1 MSDERFFE
9 QVKSSLRDY
18 QPAVDAS
25 VYSGM
30 RRKLWW
36 SNFTKLSV
44 GRFNMYY
51 LLLLLLGSGT
61 AVVLCN
67 QSADA
72 ERCESHQPAL
82 LELKQP
88 ESTAQFT
95 VAGSC
100 STADA
105 QSHESATNASA
116 NRGNSYST
124 QSSGNRNNSKVD
136 DSTSDLNSGISA
148 QPIINEAEKSNS
160 PEQGLTSPSSDP
172 IVTAA
177 AGETTPDQLDV
188 EAEKSTKTNNGK
200 RALKVKVPKD
210 IHTTDN

>member
-61 AVVLCN
+61 AVVLYN
-67 QSADA
+67 QSAEA

-88 ESTAQFT
+88 ETTAQFS

-100 STADA
+100 STAES
-105 QSHESATNASA
+105 QSHVSATNTSA
-116 NRGNSYST
+116 NRGNSSNT
-124 QSSGNRNNSKVD
+124 QNSGNRNKSNGD
-136 DSTSDLNSGISA
+136 DTASDLNSGGSTEPMISTV
-148 QPIINEAEKSNS
+148 EKTND
-160 PEQGLTSPSSDP
+160 PEQGLTSPSIDP

-177 AGETTPDQLDV
+177 SGETTTEEPQV
-188 EAEKSTKTNNGK
+188 EAEKSNKSKNGK
-200 RALKVKVPKD
+200 RALKVNVPKD
-210 IHTTDN
+210 IDSSDH